1 MVYCVK
7 NKCEVQDMAR
17 NEKELEEISTTD
29 KLKAFKAL
37 KEAGYRV
44 EMNGS
49 GVPTVVCVNTEDI
62 DKSIKSVKKI
72 FKDMRYIGSFGVRGP
87 RKTDMMGTDSEE
99 NTQESV
105 EPMTA

>member
-1 MVYCVK
+1 
-7 NKCEVQDMAR
+7 MAK

-49 GVPTVVCVNTEDI
+49 GVPTVVCTCTEDI
-62 DKSIKSVKKI
+62 DKSIKSVKKL
-72 FKDMRYIGSFGVRGP
+72 FKELRYIGSFGVRGP
-87 RKTDMMGTDSEE
+87 RKSDMISTESEE
-99 NTQESV
+99 DKQENI

>member
-1 MVYCVK
+1 
-7 NKCEVQDMAR
+7 MAKI
-17 NEKELEEISTTD
+17 EKELEEISTTD

-49 GVPTVVCVNTEDI
+49 GVPTVVCAGTEDM
-62 DKSIKSVKKI
+62 DKSIKSVKKL
-72 FKDMRYIGSFGVRGP
+72 FKELRYIGSFGVRGP
-87 RKTDMMGTDSEE
+87 RKTDMISTDSEE
-99 NTQESV
+99 DKQENI